1 MSSTSQPASPVKR
14 ARKQRTTRASVKTV
28 ERLAR
33 LAITIGGGL
42 TIVAV
47 GVICLFLVWVV
58 APLFGGAELSSSSAH
73 VASGAPAVV
82 HSGIDEYRRLEW
94 AVRADGRIELVSL
107 ADGTQLESRPL
118 FDGAAPSASACNPED
133 GSVAFGFADGTLRLG
148 RISVAAQFVADEGA
162 SEADR
167 ALAPG
172 AARIDGTSLV
182 ERTVEGQLRR
192 LALEIALEPPLSL
205 GSPVLL
211 VDQTVLPSGPA
222 VATLCADG
230 KLALSVVQRSEN
242 LLTGEVSLELS
253 SCELPYVP
261 SAAGAARPAPFAL
274 RIMGAGDNVLL
285 VWRDGRL
292 SRFDV
297 RDFDAPVE
305 AEVLDVLP
313 EAGAE
318 ITALAF
324 LAGKRTLLVGDSLGR
339 IHAWFRTKPKDA
351 GTLDGARMA
360 CGHRLEAGPSPVA
373 AIAPSAASRMF
384 AAAYSDGE
392 VRAFYA
398 TSGVELART
407 RVADGAGPTVL
418 AMAPREDLLV
428 ARTTSGIAAWQLDA
442 PHPEASVAALFQPVW
457 YENYDG
463 PEHVWQ
469 SSSGTDDFEPKLG
482 LVPLIFGT
490 LKATFY
496 SLLFGVP
503 LALLAAIFSSEFLAP
518 NLRVGVK
525 STIEIMASLPSVVL
539 GFLSAIV
546 IAPIV
551 QGTLAQALLAFYTV
565 PFAILAGAYLWQL
578 LPQGRAV
585 RWQGWQRFVAILA
598 SIPAGLAL
606 AWVLGPAVE
615 RGLFDGNIESWL
627 DGSRGAAF
635 GGWLFLL
642 VPVAALVVSIASG
655 NFVGPWIRR
664 LSLSWSRSSCARL
677 ELAHFCGSALATLAL
692 AALAASVLDWAGF
705 DPRGSIVD
713 TYVQRNALVVG
724 FIMGFAIIP
733 LIYTLAEDALNSVP
747 SHLRLASLGAGATP
761 WQTAVRVI
769 VPTAASGLFSA
780 VMVGLGRAVGETMIV
795 LMAAGNTPVLDWNV
809 FNGFRTLS
817 ANIAVEL
824 PEAVE
829 GSTHYRTLFLAALT
843 LFAITFAVN
852 TAAELVRQ
860 RFRKR
865 AFQL

>member
-1 MSSTSQPASPVKR
+1 MSLPSQPAHPIKR

-33 LAITIGGGL
+33 LAITVGGGL

-47 GVICLFLVWVV
+47 GAICLFLVWVV
-58 APLFGGAELSSSSAH
+58 APLFGDSELSASTAH
-73 VASGAPAVV
+73 ARVGGAAVL

-94 AVRADGRIELVSL
+94 AVRADGTIELVSL
-107 ADGTQLESRPL
+107 ADGARVEERAL
-118 FDGAAPSASACNPED
+118 FDGAVPSASACNPED
-133 GSVAFGFADGTLRLG
+133 GTVAFGFADGTLRLG
-148 RISVAAQFVADEGA
+148 RITVAAQFVAEDLAG
-162 SEADR
+162 EADR

-172 AARIDGTSLV
+172 AARIDGATLV
-182 ERTVEGQLRR
+182 ERTAEGQLRR
-192 LALEIALEPPLSL
+192 LALEVTLEPPLDL

-211 VDQTVLPSGPA
+211 VDQTALPSGPA
-222 VATLCADG
+222 VATLCANG
-230 KLALSVVQRSEN
+230 KLALSVVHRSEN
-242 LLTGEVSLELS
+242 LLTGEATLELS
-253 SCELPYVP
+253 SCELPYAP
-261 SAAGAARPAPFAL
+261 SGPGAARFAPFAL

-285 VWRDGRL
+285 LWRDGRV
-292 SRFDV
+292 SRYDV

-305 AEVLDVLP
+305 AEVLDMLP

-318 ITALAF
+318 VTAIAF

-339 IHAWFRTKPKDA
+339 VHAWFRIKPEDA

-360 CGHRLEAGPSPVA
+360 CGHRLDAGSSPVSA
-373 AIAPSAASRMF
+373 LAPSAASRMF

-407 RVADGAGPTVL
+407 RIADGSTPSLL
-418 AMAPREDLLV
+418 AMAPREDLIV
-428 ARTTSGIAAWQLDA
+428 ARTSSGIAAWQLDA

-457 YENYDG
+457 YENYET

-518 NLRVGVK
+518 GLRVGVK

-606 AWVLGPAVE
+606 AWLLGPSME
-615 RGLFDGNIESWL
+615 RALFDGSIESWL
-627 DGSRGAAF
+627 DGSRGTAF

-664 LSLSWSRSSCARL
+664 LSIAWSRASCARL
-677 ELAHFCGSALATLAL
+677 ELAHFLASVLATLAL
-692 AALAASVLDWAGF
+692 ATLVATALESAGF

-795 LMAAGNTPVLDWNV
+795 LMAAGNTPVMDWNV

>member
-1 MSSTSQPASPVKR
+1 M
-14 ARKQRTTRASVKTV
+14 KTA

-33 LAITIGGGL
+33 AAITIGGVL

-47 GVICLFLVWVV
+47 GAICLFLAWVV
-58 APLFGGAELSSSSAH
+58 APLFGGADLRG
-73 VASGAPAVV
+73 SGASVQPRGPSVV
-82 HSGIDEYRRLEW
+82 HSGVDEYGRLEW
-94 AVRADGRIELVSL
+94 SLRSDGVVDLVALGDGVR
-107 ADGTQLESRPL
+107 LESRTL
-118 FDGAAPSASACNPED
+118 FEGAVPSAVSCNPED
-133 GSVAFGFADGTLRLG
+133 GAVAFGFADGTLRLG
-148 RISVAAQFVADEGA
+148 RIAISAQFMAEEAA
-162 SEADR
+162 SELDR
-167 ALAPG
+167 ALTPG
-172 AARIDGTSLV
+172 TSHLDAASLV
-182 ERTVEGQLRR
+182 ERTAEGQLRR
-192 LALEIALEPPLSL
+192 LALEVALEPPIQL
-205 GSPVLL
+205 GSSIVLI
-211 VDQTVLPSGPA
+211 DSTQLPSGPA

-230 KLALSVVQRSEN
+230 KLALSVVHRSEN
-242 LLTGEVSLELS
+242 LLTGDVTLELA
-253 SCELPYVP
+253 SCELPYSP
-261 SAAGAARPAPFAL
+261 LSIGANRPPPFAL

-285 VWRDGRL
+285 AWRDGRL

-297 RDFDAPVE
+297 RDFSAPIE
-305 AEVLDVLP
+305 AEVLDIVP
-313 EAGAE
+313 ETGGE
-318 ITALAF
+318 VTALAF

-339 IHAWFRTKPKDA
+339 VNAWFRIKPEDA

-360 CGHRLEAGPSPVA
+360 CGHRIENGPAPVT

-384 AAAYSDGE
+384 AASYASGD
-392 VRAFYA
+392 VRVFYA
-398 TSGVELART
+398 TSGVELARART
-407 RVADGAGPTVL
+407 SDGSAAAVL
-418 AMAPREDLLV
+418 CMAPREDILT
-428 ARTTSGIAAWQLDA
+428 ARTASGLEAWQLDA
-442 PHPEASVAALFQPVW
+442 PHPEASVAALFSPVW
-457 YENYDG
+457 YENYEE

-482 LVPLIFGT
+482 LIPLIFGT

-518 NLRVGVK
+518 RMRVGLK

-551 QGTLAQALLAFYTV
+551 QGTLAQVLLAFYTV
-565 PFAILAGAYLWQL
+565 PAAILTGAHLWQL
-578 LPQGRAV
+578 LPQGLAV
-585 RWQGWQRFVAILA
+585 RWQGGQRFAAILA
-598 SIPAGLAL
+598 SIPCGLLAAAL
-606 AWVLGPAVE
+606 LGPSVE
-615 RGLFDGNIESWL
+615 RALFEGDIGTWL

-635 GGWLFLL
+635 GGWLLL
-642 VPVAALVVSIASG
+642 LIPLAAAAVALFSG
-655 NFVGPWIRR
+655 SFVAPWTRR
-664 LSLSWSRSSCARL
+664 LSLSWTREACARL
-677 ELAHFCGSALATLAL
+677 ELAHFLATLLATLAL
-692 AALAASVLDWAGF
+692 AAVVAKLLDAAGF

-795 LMAAGNTPVLDWNV
+795 LMAAGNTPVLDWNM

-843 LFAITFAVN
+843 LFAITFLVN
-852 TAAELVRQ
+852 TAAEIVRQ